1 VKNAPRGFTLVE
13 MLIGLILLGIVS
25 TTIYRVLTTNQR
37 LSRAQTE
44 QVSLQSSVRVGA
56 LAVANELREIGI
68 NSAGGTDILA
78 MSANGITYRA
88 MRSSGMAC
96 AVSATQVTIR
106 NATTSPTFFSTR
118 NIVAGQDALLL
129 FVDSDSTISSDDS
142 WLNLPITGVS
152 TTTCG
157 PDPAI
162 ALATTI
168 NTATTP
174 LANIVLDAP
183 VRTYEVMEL
192 GVTAVSGQ
200 NWLGVR
206 SVSAGLPMEAA
217 LGPITANGLNLE
229 YYTTAGGNT
238 TTSNPALVQSIRITI
253 RGITDRTV
261 RAAGQSPLAVDTDS
275 LAMRITLRNAP
286 HP

>member
-1 VKNAPRGFTLVE
+1 MKRTTRGFTLVE
-13 MLIGLILLGIVS
+13 MLIGLVLLGIVT
-25 TTIYRVLTTNQR
+25 TTIYRVLTTSQR

-78 MSANGITYRA
+78 MAANGITYRA

-96 AVSATQVTIR
+96 AVTATQVTIR
-106 NATTSPTFFSTR
+106 NTANTFFATR
-118 NIVAGQDALLL
+118 AIAPVQDAMVL
-129 FVDSDSTISSDDS
+129 FVDRDSTIASDDS
-142 WLNLPITGVS
+142 WLVLPITAVAA
-152 TTTCG
+152 TTCG
-157 PDPAI
+157 GGAAI
-162 ALATTI
+162 ALTTVI

-174 LANIVLDAP
+174 LAAILLDAP
-183 VRTYEVMEL
+183 VRTFEIMEL
-192 GVTAVSGQ
+192 GVTAVGGQ

-206 SVSAGLPMEAA
+206 SVSAGQAMQPA
-217 LGPITANGLNLE
+217 LGPISATGLDLQYFNAAGAATA
-229 YYTTAGGNT
+229 
-238 TTSNPALVQSIRITI
+238 NPALVQSIRINI
-253 RGITDRTV
+253 RGVTDRTV
-261 RAAGQSPLAVDTDS
+261 RAGGQSPLALDTDS

>member
-1 VKNAPRGFTLVE
+1 MKNATRGFTLVE
-13 MLIGLILLGIVS
+13 MLIGLVLLGIVS

-68 NSAGGTDILA
+68 NASGGTDIIA
-78 MSANGITYRA
+78 MGANGITYRA

-96 AVSATQVTIR
+96 AVTLTQVTIR
-106 NATTSPTFFSTR
+106 NTANTFFSTR

-129 FVDSDSTISSDDS
+129 YVEADSTISTDDT
-142 WLNLPITGVS
+142 WAILPILNVGTS
-152 TTTCG
+152 TCG
-157 PDPAI
+157 GAAAITLTTAVPAG
-162 ALATTI
+162 T
-168 NTATTP
+168 
-174 LANIVLDAP
+174 LANIKLDAP
-183 VRTYEVMEL
+183 VRTFEIMEL
-192 GVTAVSGQ
+192 GVTAVGGQ

-206 SVSAGLPMEAA
+206 SVSGGTAMQPA
-217 LGPITANGLNLE
+217 LGPIAANGLDLE

-238 TTSNPALVQSIRITI
+238 VTTNPALVQSIRINI
-253 RGITDRTV
+253 RGVTDRTV
-261 RAAGQSPLAVDTDS
+261 RAAGQDPLALDTDS

>member
-1 VKNAPRGFTLVE
+1 MRNASRGFTLVE
-13 MLIGLILLGIVS
+13 MLIGLVLLGIVS

-44 QVSLQSSVRVGA
+44 QVSLQSSVRLGA

-96 AVSATQVTIR
+96 AVTTTQVTIR
-106 NATTSPTFFSTR
+106 NTATTFYSTR
-118 NIVAGQDALLL
+118 NIVAVQDSLVLY
-129 FVDSDSTISSDDS
+129 VESDSTISTDDA
-142 WLNLPITGVS
+142 WVVLPITAVAG
-152 TTTCG
+152 TTCG
-157 PDPAI
+157 GAAAI
-162 ALATTI
+162 ALTTTI
-168 NTATTP
+168 PAGTV
-174 LANIVLDAP
+174 ANVKLDAP
-183 VRTYEVMEL
+183 VRTFEVMEL
-192 GVTAVSGQ
+192 GVTAVGGQ

-206 SVSAGLPMEAA
+206 SVSAGQAMQAA
-217 LGPITANGLNLE
+217 LGPIAANGLDLE
-229 YYTTAGGNT
+229 YYTTAAGT
-238 TTSNPALVQSIRITI
+238 TTTTNRAQVQSIRINI
-253 RGITDRTV
+253 RGVTDRTV
-261 RAAGQSPLAVDTDS
+261 RAAGQDPLALDTDS